1 MESTIKKTILLLFIL
16 SYSLGLW
23 SQNKYIY
30 VHSEN
35 VSVQNKRKVTLTQ
48 DIYYQAPSNKIAI
61 KYTAP
66 EEYIYQS
73 NIKGEAHFYY
83 PKTNEVQL
91 IHDLF
96 LSSKNNVLYYF
107 ANNRISNM
115 GLEEGGFVLNGS
127 ENKDNLIISK
137 WKAPINMQK
146 YIASAELVHE
156 NYLPKYMAY
165 YSAKG
170 NIVKKIFYLNYQNQ
184 GQFTL
189 PMRII
194 EIEYKS
200 PTDSIIRSQTFSKIK
215 TQAQAFNPMFNF
227 QIPKNAKTIN

>member
-1 MESTIKKTILLLFIL
+1 MEGTIKKIVLILFIL

-35 VSVQNKRKVTLTQ
+35 VSVHNKKKVTLIQ
-48 DIYYQAPSNKIAI
+48 DIYYQSPSNKIAI

-66 EEYIYQS
+66 KEYIYQS

-107 ANNRISNM
+107 ANNIVSNM
-115 GLEEGGFVLNGS
+115 GLEEGGFVLSGS
-127 ENKDNLIISK
+127 ENKDNLIISN

-165 YSAKG
+165 YSTKG
-170 NIVKKIFYLNYQNQ
+170 NIVKKIFYLNYQKQ
-184 GQFTL
+184 GQFVL

-200 PTDSIIRSQTFSKIK
+200 PTDSIIRSQSFSKIK
-215 TQAQAFNPMFNF
+215 TQNQAFSPMFNF
-227 QIPKNAKTIN
+227 QIPKNAKTID

>member
-1 MESTIKKTILLLFIL
+1 MKKLVLILFTL
-16 SYSLGLW
+16 SFSLGLW

-35 VSVQNKRKVTLTQ
+35 VSVHNKEKVTLVQ
-48 DIYYQAPSNKIAI
+48 DIYYQSPSNKITI

-73 NIKGEAHFYY
+73 NIKGEARFYY
-83 PKTNEVQL
+83 PKTNEVKL
-91 IHDLF
+91 LHDLF

-107 ANNRISNM
+107 ANNTVSNM

-165 YSAKG
+165 FSTKG
-170 NIVKKIFYLNYQNQ
+170 NIIKKIYYLNYQNQ
-184 GQFTL
+184 GQFIL

-215 TQAQAFNPMFNF
+215 THYQAFNPMFNF
-227 QIPKNAKTIN
+227 QIPKNAKTID